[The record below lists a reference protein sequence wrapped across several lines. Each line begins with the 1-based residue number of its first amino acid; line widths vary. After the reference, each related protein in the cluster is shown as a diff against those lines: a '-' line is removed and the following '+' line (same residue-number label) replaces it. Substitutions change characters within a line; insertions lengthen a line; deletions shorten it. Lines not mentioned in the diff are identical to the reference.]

1 MSQFLKCEFFTL
13 LKLLG
18 LLIIVNV
25 IVKVIGTESYLK
37 AILLGSVIAIV
48 IYVLLFI
55 WKFIRV
61 VITNDLE
68 YQCKHGDTF
77 KRALTWL
84 SNII

>member
-25 IVKVIGTESYLK
+25 IVKIIGTEPYLK
-37 AILLGSVIAIV
+37 AILLGSVLAIV
-48 IYVLLFI
+48 IYVFLFI

-61 VITNDLE
+61 VIANDSE